1 MAILRI
7 HLLLVVLAGVSSS
20 AITYAF
26 VIPIA
31 RQPATTRQPLSER
44 RTTTL
49 QQAVDPTSPRDPVAA
64 ETATVTTPPTG
75 RRGFLASAVAC
86 VTAAACLVSN
96 VSPATAAAPAV
107 TTTRATC
114 DATVSVWQR
123 GDRLVYLLGTAHI
136 SQLSADLAGRVVRDT
151 HPGAVFVEL
160 DLRRVGG
167 GSAANNGIVSSQLD
181 VTPGT
186 PTSKVIIP
194 NIVPVSE
201 RGLTATAATSS
212 TLASSTE
219 GTAPAASANANAKPS
234 WFTRTLTDMG
244 AALVGK
250 AIRGLYANLGEAGFS
265 PGDEFVTAV
274 REGQALQR

>member
-1 MAILRI
+1 MAILRT
-7 HLLLVVLAGVSSS
+7 HLLLVVLAGVSS
-20 AITYAF
+20 AATTYAF

-31 RQPATTRQPLSER
+31 RQPASTRQR

-49 QQAVDPTSPRDPVAA
+49 PQAVNPTSPHAPVAA
-64 ETATVTTPPTG
+64 ETATVVPPPAG
-75 RRGFLASAVAC
+75 RRDFLASAVAC
-86 VTAAACLVSN
+86 VTAAACLASN

-107 TTTRATC
+107 TMTRATC

-167 GSAANNGIVSSQLD
+167 GSAATNGIVSSQLD

-186 PTSKVIIP
+186 PMNKVIIP

-201 RGLTATAATSS
+201 RGLAATSS
-212 TLASSTE
+212 TLATTTE
-219 GTAPAASANANAKPS
+219 GTTAPPAATANKPS

-250 AIRGLYANLGEAGFS
+250 AIRGLYANLGDAGFS
-265 PGDEFVTAV
+265 PGDEFVTAI